1 MTKLNRHFV
10 FLSFFMLL
18 SLVSCNNQDAKDNE
32 ISAEKPLTK
41 GELIQSI
48 KYMEDSIIALQK
60 NPKTASKIPSLT
72 QLELINRL
80 KRYYTN
86 FPNDAYSADCLFKI
100 HIKYSDLK
108 AQKEAMAYGD
118 TLISKFP
125 NFKNRDFLLESMAS
139 SYDVVIEPRDTAK
152 VRKYYNM
159 LLKEKN
165 LTLEKRQDIMVR
177 LKHMELNFFEFID
190 FQSKQTTKRKK

>member
-1 MTKLNRHFV
+1 
-10 FLSFFMLL
+10 
-18 SLVSCNNQDAKDNE
+18 
-32 ISAEKPLTK
+32 
-41 GELIQSI
+41 
-48 KYMEDSIIALQK
+48 
-60 NPKTASKIPSLT
+60 
-72 QLELINRL
+72 
-80 KRYYTN
+80 
-86 FPNDAYSADCLFKI
+86 
-100 HIKYSDLK
+100 
-108 AQKEAMAYGD
+108 
-118 TLISKFP
+118 
-125 NFKNRDFLLESMAS
+125 MAS